1 MNNSSVE
8 LPSVDRQPRV
18 RRSTYIANHL
28 REMIFSG
35 ALKPGDRLPT
45 EEQLC
50 KHFGVSRTTLRE
62 SVQMLRVSGLL
73 DVTPGRGSFIR
84 LPDPAILM
92 KDLAVIGQYNSVN
105 DEDIQG
111 VCTLLKMEMVNRA
124 CDAFYD
130 DKKKLQTLVVSRG
143 GSAEEVEEAERMW
156 NMAIASLAGNELAV
170 TMLDALMSM
179 CRGRRLERFRDPDE
193 IMRTMGVQIRLNSAI
208 MDGDKTMA
216 SRVMASY
223 LGETFNPPKSMQI
236 AS

>member
-8 LPSVDRQPRV
+8 LPFVDRQPRV

-84 LPDPAILM
+84 LPDPTTLM
-92 KDLAVIGQYNSVN
+92 KDLAVLGQYSGMEDDEIRSVRA
-105 DEDIQG
+105 
-111 VCTLLKMEMVNRA
+111 LLQVEMVRRA
-124 CDAFYD
+124 CDASVD
-130 DKKKLQTLVVSRG
+130 AKKVLQAKVISRQG
-143 GSAEEVEEAERMW
+143 TAEEIEEMERDW
-156 NMAIASLAGNELAV
+156 NMAIAQLAGNSLST
-170 TMLDALMSM
+170 TMLEALMSM
-179 CRGRRLERFRDPDE
+179 MRGKRVSQFEDADE

-216 SRVMASY
+216 MRIMGSY
-223 LGETFNPPKSMQI
+223 LGESMPSQQQM

>member
-1 MNNSSVE
+1 MNSSSVE
-8 LPSVDRQPRV
+8 LPFVDRQPRV

-35 ALKPGDRLPT
+35 SLKPGDRLPT

-84 LPDPAILM
+84 LPDPTVLM
-92 KDLAVIGQYNSVN
+92 KDLAMIGQYSSMK
-105 DEDIQG
+105 DEEVRSIR
-111 VCTLLKMEMVNRA
+111 TLFQIEMVGRA
-124 CDAFYD
+124 CDASVD
-130 DKKKLQTLVVSRG
+130 AKKKLQAYVISRQ
-143 GSAEEVEEAERMW
+143 GSVEEIEETERLW
-156 NMAIASLAGNELAV
+156 NMAIASLAGNALAM
-170 TMLDALMSM
+170 TMLEALMSM
-179 CRGRRLERFRDPDE
+179 SRGKRLEKFKDPDE
-193 IMRTMGVQIRLNSAI
+193 IMRTMGIQIRLNSAI

-216 SRVMASY
+216 MRIISSY
-223 LGETFNPPKSMQI
+223 LGEVNQNVAMQM